1 MSLLRIN
8 QLSKADMTALF
19 AQAHEIEQGNYNR
32 EALRGKILIPMFFEP
47 STRTRLS
54 FETAIL
60 RLGGQALPVP
70 ETNGL
75 AISKGESLQDTIKV
89 VSSFGDIIVM
99 RHPTETALDLAAECA
114 TVPIING
121 GNGCDEHPTQTL
133 LDLYTIQK
141 EKGRIEGLHI
151 GLIGDLKHARV
162 MHSLAKGL
170 AFYDVRLSLVSPP
183 ELSLPDDV
191 RDVLRQRG
199 SMFEETADL
208 QSILGELDV
217 IYMVMLQHHRISDP
231 QTVQRLQQ
239 EYYCITPELLQ
250 TAKPDVIVLHPLVR
264 RDEVSP
270 EVDVLPNAAYFRQA
284 RNGVFVRMALLEQM
298 LNHDFP
304 GQKEKNRVF

>member
-8 QLSKADMTALF
+8 QLSKEDITALC
-19 AQAHEIEQGNYNR
+19 AQAQKIEQGKYDR
-32 EALRGKILIPMFFEP
+32 DALRGKILIPMFFEP

-54 FETAIL
+54 FETAML
-60 RLGGQALPVP
+60 RLGGYALPVP

-75 AISKGESLQDTIKV
+75 AISKGETLQDTIKV

-99 RHPTETALDLAAECA
+99 RHPTEAALDLAAECA

-141 EKGRIEGLHI
+141 EKGRINGLHI

-183 ELSLPDDV
+183 ELPLPEDI
-191 RDVLRQRG
+191 RDLLRQHG
-199 SMFEETADL
+199 CLFEETADL
-208 QSILGELDV
+208 RSIVGELDV
-217 IYMVMLQHHRISDP
+217 MYMVMLQHHRISDP

-239 EYYCITPELLQ
+239 EYYRITPELLR

-264 RDEVSP
+264 RDEVAP
-270 EVDVLPNAAYFRQA
+270 EVDALSNAAYFRQA
-284 RNGVFVRMALLEQM
+284 RNGVFVRMALLDQM

>member
-8 QLSKADMTALF
+8 QLSKEDITALF
-19 AQAHEIEQGNYNR
+19 AQAQEIEQGNYDR

-54 FETAIL
+54 FETAML
-60 RLGGQALPVP
+60 RLGGQVLPVP
-70 ETNGL
+70 EINGL
-75 AISKGESLQDTIKV
+75 AISKGETLKDTIKV

-99 RHPTETALDLAAECA
+99 RHPIETALDLAAECA

-141 EKGRIEGLHI
+141 EKGRIEGLRI
-151 GLIGDLKHARV
+151 ALIGDLKHARV

-170 AFYDVRLSLVSPP
+170 AFYDVRLFLVSPP
-183 ELSLPDDV
+183 ELPVPDDV
-191 RDVLRQRG
+191 RDLLRQRG
-199 SMFEETADL
+199 SIFEETANF

-217 IYMVMLQHHRISDP
+217 MYIVMLQHHRISDP
-231 QTVQRLQQ
+231 QIVQRLQQ
-239 EYYCITPELLQ
+239 EYYRITPELLQ

-270 EVDVLPNAAYFRQA
+270 EVDALPNAAYFRQA